1 MKPSQP
7 NTARAKA
14 EEDAKKLE
22 NDKLALAKYFGATEG
37 SNPLI
42 SVEQDAYGRWQLVQ
56 RSAEGNT
63 DNAFFVIDSNGRD
76 FDVMSAAETVR
87 YYKDLANKFGGLD
100 KLRTTLKNKGFLKTQ
115 DYQSGDVAAFNNA
128 IVEAAMSH
136 SIEQSQRY
144 TIEGQVAF
152 EPFSSWLTKRSATG
166 DGSQPDAQREITDRL
181 NAFQDL
187 DSFVMDMLGRKAT
200 SGEKAEYL
208 TKLNA
213 EQKKAIRKTTVS
225 GGIQTTTGEL
235 LTSED
240 LFRVMADVIKP
251 AVKGTD
257 LETITTGGG
266 LIATQVVDIKEY
278 ARDFGI
284 ELTTKD
290 ALSKVLSG
298 FTIGGSLDK
307 RSTADLKTSIREMSK
322 SFYSNLAPQI
332 DAGVTV
338 KDIAKQFA
346 AQKAKVLELNDEAI
360 DMFDDDIQQ
369 AVRNDGKPGVMSMT
383 EYQVKLRND
392 PRWAKTQNA
401 REEAS
406 KYATDILK
414 SFGLMG

>member
-1 MKPSQP
+1 MRPSQP
-7 NTARAKA
+7 DTARAKA
-14 EEDAKKLE
+14 EQDAKKLE
-22 NDKLALAKYFGATEG
+22 NDRLALAKYFGSTEG

-56 RSAEGNT
+56 RTAEGDT
-63 DNAFFVIDSNGRD
+63 DNAFFVIADNGQD

-87 YYKDLANKFGGLD
+87 YYKDLANKSGGVE
-100 KLRTTLKNKGFLKTQ
+100 KLRSTLKNKGFLKAP

-144 TIEGQVAF
+144 TIEGQIAF
-152 EPFSSWLTKRSATG
+152 EPFSTWLTKRAATG
-166 DGSQPDAQREITDRL
+166 DGSQPDAQREITDKL
-181 NAFQDL
+181 NASQDL
-187 DSFVMDMLGRKAT
+187 DSFVMDMLGRRAT
-200 SGEKAEYL
+200 SGEKADYL
-208 TKLNA
+208 TKLNN

-225 GGIQTTTGEL
+225 GGLATTTGET

-240 LFRVMADVIKP
+240 LFRIMADVIKP

-290 ALSKVLSG
+290 ALGKVLSG
-298 FTIGGSLDK
+298 FTVGGSLDK

-338 KDIAKQFA
+338 KDIAKQYA

-360 DMFDDDIQQ
+360 DMFDADIQD
-369 AVRNDGKPGVMSMT
+369 AVRNNGKPGVMSMT
-383 EYQVKLRND
+383 EYQIKLRND

-401 REEAS
+401 REEAAN
-406 KYATDILK
+406 YATDILK